1 MRAIV
6 TVAGKDKSGIIA
18 AVSTVLSE
26 NHANILDISQTI
38 LEEYFVMMMLVDLSQ
53 ITGSD
58 FGNLQTLLKEK
69 GSQIGVDI
77 RIQREDIFD
86 AMHRI

>member
-6 TVAGKDKSGIIA
+6 TVAGKDKTGIIA

-26 NHANILDISQTI
+26 NNANILDISQTI
-38 LEEYFVMMMLVDLSQ
+38 LEDYFVMMMLVDLTHL
-53 ITGSD
+53 TGSD
-58 FGNLQTLLKEK
+58 FGNLQNLLKEK
-69 GSQIGVDI
+69 GTEIGVDI
-77 RIQREDIFD
+77 RVQREDIFD